1 MDFEI
6 YIRIIISIGIGYF
19 IGDYISN
26 ECFQD
31 FCLIHNKQKQKQNTF
46 NK

>member
-1 MDFEI
+1 MDLEF
-6 YIRIIISIGIGYF
+6 YLRLIISIGIGYI
-19 IGDYISN
+19 IGNYISN

-31 FCLIHNKQKQKQNTF
+31 FCLIHNKLKDSNTF